1 MIRRRNKPALP
12 EASINLTSLLDIT
25 FVLLISFMV
34 VAPALRYN
42 VDLELPKVAESQ
54 EVSEKKTTTLQ
65 VNAPGG
71 AATYFVNGVVTPLD
85 EVPMAIKASETYRSS
100 PVVSLEA
107 DRAVP
112 WEDIARLINVLTAEG
127 ITSIGI
133 ITEKGG

>member
-1 MIRRRNKPALP
+1 MIPRRKKPALP

-71 AATYFVNGVVTPLD
+71 TATYFVNGVVTPLD
-85 EVPMAIKASETYRSS
+85 EVPTAIKASETYRES